1 MKDLV
6 PIFICA
12 IMPIAIVL
20 ISALTKMNS
29 DKQRTQVLIKA
40 IESNNNIDADKLA
53 ESLKKPAK
61 SPLEILN
68 LRLLRGCIFTFVGV
82 GLYVAGYLAW
92 ANGCE
97 FSEDQVS
104 IPVICGSAAAA
115 VGISYLIVW
124 AVTRKQVKDGDCGR
138 KD

>member
-1 MKDLV
+1 MNQLV

-20 ISALTKMNS
+20 ISALTKMNQ
-29 DKQRTQVLIKA
+29 DKQRTQVIIKA

-53 ESLKKPAK
+53 ESFKKPAK
-61 SPLEILN
+61 SPVEILN
-68 LRLLRGCIFTFVGV
+68 LRLLRGCIFTLLGI
-82 GLYVAGYLAW
+82 GLYAAGYLAW

-104 IPVICGSAAAA
+104 IPVIFGSASTA

-124 AVTRKQVKDGDCGR
+124 AVTRKQVKSDNDS
-138 KD
+138 KK